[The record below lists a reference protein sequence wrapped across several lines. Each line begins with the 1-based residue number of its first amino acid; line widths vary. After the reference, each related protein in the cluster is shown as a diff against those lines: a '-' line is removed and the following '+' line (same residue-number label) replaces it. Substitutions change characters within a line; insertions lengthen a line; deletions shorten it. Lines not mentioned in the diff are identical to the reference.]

1 MQEPA
6 RLHKADNCHRGIE
19 AYLQR
24 YAPFFLIM
32 CIIVL
37 VLLVIALAMALTGV
51 RAYQLTG
58 TEANAMYN
66 HLGDIV

>member
-1 MQEPA
+1 MKPA

-24 YAPFFLIM
+24 YAPFFLII

-37 VLLVIALAMALTGV
+37 VLLIIALAMAVTGV
-51 RAYQLTG
+51 HAYQLTG
-58 TEANAMYN
+58 TEANLQYN
-66 HLGDIV
+66 HLEQII

>member
-1 MQEPA
+1 MKPA

-24 YAPFFLIM
+24 YAPFFLII

-37 VLLVIALAMALTGV
+37 VILIIALAMAVTGV
-51 RAYQLTG
+51 HAYQLTG
-58 TEANAMYN
+58 TEANLQYN
-66 HLGDIV
+66 HLEQII

>member
-1 MQEPA
+1 MKPA

-24 YAPFFLIM
+24 YAPFFLII

-37 VLLVIALAMALTGV
+37 VVLIIALAMAVTGV
-51 RAYQLTG
+51 HAYQLTG
-58 TEANAMYN
+58 TEANLQYN
-66 HLGDIV
+66 HLEQII